1 MTELITN
8 REIYERFLLEAIP
21 QSRKFL
27 WLGTADLKDLHVH
40 REGRRTMTPFIGL
53 LGDLV
58 ERGVEIR
65 LLHAKEPGPL
75 FRRSFD
81 KYPALL
87 ATERFERALCPRV
100 HFKCIIVDGKRA
112 FIGSANLTGAGVGS
126 RHVDK
131 RNFEAG
137 VDTHDPAMIQ
147 GMMDLFDRVFL
158 GDACAS
164 CKLRDVCPDPI
175 A

>member
-1 MTELITN
+1 MTELVSN
-8 REIYERFLLEAIP
+8 REIYERFLLEGVA

-40 REGRRTMTPFIGL
+40 RGRRFVPFL
-53 LGDLV
+53 KVLAELV

-65 LLHAKEPGPL
+65 LLHAKEPGPR
-75 FRRSFD
+75 FRATFD
-81 KYPALL
+81 RFPELIES
-87 ATERFERALCPRV
+87 ERFERALCPRV
-100 HFKCIIVDGKRA
+100 HFKCIIIDGRRA
-112 FIGSANLTGAGVGS
+112 FIGSANLTGAGMGA
-126 RHVDK
+126 RHPEK

-137 VDTHDPAMIQ
+137 IDTDDPKIVA

-158 GDACAS
+158 GDECAK
-164 CKLRDVCPDPI
+164 CRLRSVCPDPI